1 MQIRQMENDISQ
13 GRSYPLGA
21 TLYSDGINFSVFSK
35 NAEFIELLLF
45 DGPEDEKPASVIKLD
60 PVNHRSFYYWHV
72 FIKGLKAGQLYGY
85 RVHGPYE
92 IEEGYRFDGGKLL
105 VDPYAK
111 AVVTPEKFSRDAAK
125 VTGDNCASAMKS
137 AVIPEGGYNWEGDEP
152 LNIPYSKSIIY
163 ELHVKGFTADQSSGL
178 PEEKRGTYSGLIEK
192 IPYLKSLGITAIELL
207 PVAQFDPQDAQ
218 DGLPNYWG
226 YTPVNFFAVH
236 DGYGSVKDPIGLI
249 NEFRDM
255 VKAMHQAGIE
265 VILDVV
271 FNHSAEGGHD
281 GPTYCFKG
289 FENKAYYM
297 LNHGRNEYLDYTGCG
312 NTMNANHSIVRRI
325 VRDALRY
332 WVSEMHV
339 DGFRFDLASVLT
351 RDETGE
357 PLENPPLIWEIESDP
372 VLARTKIIAEAWDAA
387 GLYQVGSFIGDKW
400 AEWNGRYRDD
410 IRQFVK
416 GDKALVSVLASR
428 ILGSPDIYP
437 DPEREPN
444 RSIHLITCHDG
455 FTMNDL
461 VTYDTKHNEA
471 NLESNMDGSNQ
482 NFSWNCGTE
491 GPTNEAKINRFR
503 EKQIKNYFTILFCSQ
518 GTPMFLMG
526 DEVRRTQQGNNN
538 AYCQDNALNWFDWNL
553 VEINHGLFRFVKGLI
568 NLTQGLEIFKLENI
582 LITSEIVDEPHL
594 IWHGIKVERPDW
606 NDWSNSLAFS
616 LHHPTEDEHFY
627 VAMNAYHE
635 SLEFNIPDP
644 VEGKSWH
651 LIVDTHLPSPLDFT
665 KPSKSIPIKGKKYV
679 VHGRT
684 NVVLMTI

>member
-1 MQIRQMENDISQ
+1 M
-13 GRSYPLGA
+13 
-21 TLYSDGINFSVFSK
+21 
-35 NAEFIELLLF
+35 
-45 DGPEDEKPASVIKLD
+45 
-60 PVNHRSFYYWHV
+60 
-72 FIKGLKAGQLYGY
+72 
-85 RVHGPYE
+85 
-92 IEEGYRFDGGKLL
+92 
-105 VDPYAK
+105 
-111 AVVTPEKFSRDAAK
+111 
-125 VTGDNCASAMKS
+125 
-137 AVIPEGGYNWEGDEP
+137 
-152 LNIPYSKSIIY
+152 
-163 ELHVKGFTADQSSGL
+163 
-178 PEEKRGTYSGLIEK
+178 
-192 IPYLKSLGITAIELL
+192 KSLGITAIELL

-236 DGYGSVKDPIGLI
+236 NEYGSVKDPLKLVY
-249 NEFRDM
+249 EFRDM

-289 FENKAYYM
+289 LENKAYYM

-325 VRDALRY
+325 IRDSLRY

-351 RDETGE
+351 RDEDGE

-455 FTMNDL
+455 FPMNDL
-461 VTYDTKHNEA
+461 VTYNTKHNEA
-471 NLESNMDGSNQ
+471 NLESNRDGADYNY
-482 NFSWNCGTE
+482 SWNCGAE
-491 GPTNEAKINRFR
+491 GPTIDTEIERIR
-503 EKQIKNYFTILFCSQ
+503 EKQIKNFFTILFCSQ

-538 AYCQDNALNWFDWNL
+538 AYCQDNQLNWFDWNL
-553 VEINHGLFRFVKGLI
+553 VEKNHGLFTFVRGLI
-568 NLTQGLEIFKLENI
+568 NMTQGLEVFKLENI
-582 LITSEIVDEPHL
+582 LCTNEVVDEPHL

-616 LHHPTEDEHFY
+616 LHHPMENEHLY
-627 VAMNAYHE
+627 VALNAHYNI
-635 SLEFNIPDP
+635 LEFNIPDP
-644 VEGKSWH
+644 ENGKSWH
-651 LIVDTHLPSPLDFT
+651 LIVDTHLNSPNDFMEPE
-665 KPSKSIPIKGKKYV
+665 KAIPITGTKYK

-684 NVVLMTI
+684 SVILMAM